1 MREQPGLH
9 GEPWYQ
15 ETKWIN
21 NKVSMGKMTPETDYP
36 RTVVTNAPSQSTQPL
51 CHLQSEQVLVS
62 AVAPPGLLIPPL

>member
-1 MREQPGLH
+1 
-9 GEPWYQ
+9 
-15 ETKWIN
+15 
-21 NKVSMGKMTPETDYP
+21 MGKMTPETDYP